1 LTQIPAYRF
10 EDRFHG
16 FQNRSPA
23 YDRALRADYIQGR
36 ALELGE
42 VVLGRFLNQETIVAT
57 VVGSAHSGLHS
68 HSDIHT
74 ADAEQALIEH
84 STDHP
89 LADEDT

>member
-16 FQNRSPA
+16 FQNRGPA
-23 YDRALRADYIQGR
+23 YDRALRTDHIQGR

-42 VVLGRFLNQETIVAT
+42 VVLDRFLNQETIVAAA
-57 VVGSAHSGLHS
+57 VRSAHSGLHS
-68 HSDIHT
+68 HSDIHA
-74 ADAEQALIEH
+74 ADTEQALIEH
-84 STDHP
+84 STDYP